1 MTEKH
6 IVEWQRAL
14 LSEGYQLGKA
24 GADGDF
30 GPATLSASMAAL
42 RAAEEVQAD
51 TRPDIDPSPA
61 GPIPALWLPKANM
74 KRIIMHWTAGAYV
87 ASEVD
92 KEHYHMVIEG
102 DLDLIKGD
110 YSIKDNEVIHGS
122 NYAAHTRNCNTGS
135 IGVSLCCMAGAVE
148 SPFNAGKFPM
158 KKEQMDKLIE
168 CVAQLCRFYG
178 IPVTRQTVLSH
189 AEVQPTL
196 GITQAGK
203 WDYTRLPFEPTII
216 GALAVGDFIRSRVQA
231 IL

>member
-6 IVEWQRAL
+6 VKDWQQKL
-14 LSEGYQLGKA
+14 LDAGYTVGPD

-30 GPATLSASMAAL
+30 GPATLRASAL
-42 RAAEEVQAD
+42 LLKNWQAQ
-51 TRPDIDPSPA
+51 TPDDKPDVEPA
-61 GPIPALWLPKANM
+61 DEPIPAIWLPKASM
-74 KRIIMHWTAGAYV
+74 KRVIMHWTAGAYV

-92 KEHYHMVIEG
+92 REHYHMVIEG

-122 NYAAHTRNCNTGS
+122 NYAAHTRSCNTGS
-135 IGVSLCCMAGAVE
+135 IGISLCCMAGAVE
-148 SPFNAGKFPM
+148 SPFNAGKYPM
-158 KKEQMDKLIE
+158 KKEQVDKLIL
-168 CVAQLCRFYG
+168 CVAQLCRVYG

-216 GALAVGDFIRSRVQA
+216 GALPVGDFIRSRVQA

>member
-1 MTEKH
+1 MPFDKR
-6 IVEWQRAL
+6 IQVIQNRL
-14 LSEGYQLGKA
+14 VMGGYNVGKA
-24 GADGDF
+24 GADGLWGDDTYDGLMDALDKLF
-30 GPATLSASMAAL
+30 GPLGGPTP
-42 RAAEEVQAD
+42 VV
-51 TRPDIDPSPA
+51 

-74 KRIIMHWTAGAYV
+74 KRVIMHWTAGAYA
-87 ASEVD
+87 ASELD

-110 YSIKDNEVIHGS
+110 YSIKDNEVIHGTH
-122 NYAAHTRNCNTGS
+122 YAAHTRNCNTGS
-135 IGVSLCCMAGAVE
+135 IGISLCCMAGAIE
-148 SPFNAGKFPM
+148 TPFNAGKFPM